1 MRYLFYFLIGTI
13 ALISCQKEG
22 STGPQGPAGP
32 SGTAGPAGP
41 EGSQGEQGLPG
52 LLGNANVKCYK
63 FDSRNTD
70 VNGAITYEVPGINET
85 NIDSFM
91 LIGYYGGLTD
101 NHIVWYQVPFNNNTV
116 YLIVGYDVS
125 EDGQSADYKV
135 IFRLSSDNTGIADL
149 KVWGFRIFVIPAS
162 QFEELN
168 AKVGDLKL
176 YLSSTIQT
184 EF

>member
-32 SGTAGPAGP
+32 SGMAGPAGP

-70 VNGAITYEVPGINET
+70 VNGAITYEIPGINET

-101 NHIVWYQVPFNNNTV
+101 NHIVWYQVPFNNDAIC
-116 YLIVGYDVS
+116 LIVWYGVS
-125 EDGQSADYKV
+125 EDGRSAAYKV
-135 IFRLSSDNTGIADL
+135 IFRYNDGTAIADL
-149 KVWGFRIFVIPAS
+149 KVLGFRIFVIPAS